1 MRKIIL
7 LTFCIFYQSAPVSAE
22 TTSTT
27 TCEKVESY
35 VPPDKID
42 RPHVLKTGFSDL
54 VFWPSYI
61 DKLEL
66 NPWSLVCHEVCMLKD
81 NVEWYKD
88 RKVYTIKA
96 LHHIKIK
103 HKKVCNKA

>member
-35 VPPDKID
+35 
-42 RPHVLKTGFSDL
+42 